1 MKKSLIVGAKNL
13 LVVAIAALA
22 VSGCGSGLPAGSSA
36 ERPSSLALPTAAPT
50 LVPSPV
56 STRVMP
62 IEELTPAPTPTIT
75 PIPAETLGLVIQV
88 LDGETIAVVLDGDP
102 ARLAYQ
108 VKYLGIDAPP
118 NSPDN
123 PWGIVAFETN
133 RKLANLKVVKL
144 VRDQTDFD
152 GDGFMLR
159 YVYVGNQLLNTELVR
174 QGLARAAVT
183 PPDTRFEDEILKAE
197 VEAKA
202 DNLGLWNP
210 NPPTPTPVSQPSPVP
225 ATVETAPRAAITA
238 TVAVTATLS
247 LITTATTEP
256 TAASTIEPTPEG
268 TATTEPAAESTVTP
282 AETIIPTVTITAT
295 SAGLSGPN

>member
-1 MKKSLIVGAKNL
+1 MKKSLWLGAKKIL
-13 LVVAIAALA
+13 IVVIVALV
-22 VSGCGSGLPAGSSA
+22 VSGCGSGLPAAGTA
-36 ERPSSLALPTAAPT
+36 ERPGSLALPTPAPT
-50 LVPSPV
+50 LAPSPV

-118 NSPDN
+118 NSSDD
-123 PWGIVAFETN
+123 PWGVVAFETN
-133 RKLANLKVVKL
+133 RKLANLKIVKL

-152 GDGFMLR
+152 SDGFMLR

-174 QGLARAAVT
+174 QGMARAAVAGS
-183 PPDTRFEDEILKAE
+183 DTRFEAEILKAE
-197 VEAKA
+197 AEAKA

-210 NPPTPTPVSQPSPVP
+210 APPTPTPVTQPSPVP
-225 ATVETAPRAAITA
+225 AAVETAPRAAITA

-247 LITTATTEP
+247 LTTTATSEP
-256 TAASTIEPTPEG
+256 AAESTIEPTAEG
-268 TATTEPAAESTVTP
+268 TATTEAAVESTATP
-282 AETIIPTVTITAT
+282 TAAITPTVTITAT
-295 SAGLSGPN
+295 SSGLQGPN